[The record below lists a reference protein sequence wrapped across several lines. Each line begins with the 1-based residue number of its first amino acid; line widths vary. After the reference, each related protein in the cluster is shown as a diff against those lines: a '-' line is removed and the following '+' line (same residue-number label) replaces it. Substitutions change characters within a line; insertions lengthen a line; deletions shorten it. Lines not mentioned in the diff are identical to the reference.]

1 MYDHDLEGL
10 LVVLAI
16 RCCVNATEATMQTAS
31 SVEEDG
37 CDVYTCVGCK
47 AEGKSTAVTSQD
59 CLSLLTLTAV
69 LTLVRAN
76 VDGYFH

>member
-47 AEGKSTAVTSQD
+47 AEGKSTAVTS
-59 CLSLLTLTAV
+59 
-69 LTLVRAN
+69 
-76 VDGYFH
+76 